1 MTPMK
6 SRRIS
11 LDLWWH
17 RSILIALSLVLCG
30 ACSER
35 RSDDPTSVFSETDR
49 PSFLLITLDTTRAEH
64 LEPYGAENVETPA
77 LSELAENGIVFER
90 AFATAPI
97 TAPAHASLLTGLYP
111 RRHGIRDNLT
121 HHLRDDVPTLAE
133 WLSMAGY
140 RTAAYV
146 SAAVLERCYGLDQG
160 FDVYDDRIRSSTTN
174 FDRRMTLERRAGATT
189 DRALA
194 WLDTLGGDEPYFLWV
209 HFYDPHVPYSP
220 PSPWAEEYRDQPYDG
235 EIAYMDS
242 QIGRLLQHPRVGGD
256 DVMVMAVGDHGES
269 LGEHDESTHGLLV
282 YDSTIRVPWILRL
295 PGGPSGVRINAP
307 ISQVDLVPTVMD
319 LLALDPKPDCEGL
332 EGRSLV
338 PILRGEDWTPERLLF
353 AETEA
358 PFFSYGWS
366 RLRTVRQGAM
376 KFIDAPVVELY
387 DLGRDP
393 DELQNLAADRTTDV
407 RRLALEI
414 EKWEAQAD
422 DVDSTV
428 TVDSETA
435 EQLRALGYIAGDPGR
450 PEGQG
455 RGNPVELLA
464 VHRELQAVGRLLT
477 SGQPQE
483 AAQRAQYALTMD
495 PENLTALR
503 DLSQALLLLGRMD
516 EAAAVAARA
525 SAAAPWSRQA
535 LVTEADAEFHRGRY
549 QRALDLLDRALE
561 LNDRFLEAR
570 LERSRCLASLG
581 RNDEAVA
588 ELESLLEASPDNN
601 WVALRYAEIV
611 ELASGDYN
619 AAERRLRTVISRN
632 PSFAQAWL
640 LLGTVLTSAGRASDA
655 VSVYREAIASGA
667 ADSDLPARLALL
679 LAEASDP
686 AAETALREA
695 IRSSPAVRAD
705 LHLALGELL
714 SAQGRR
720 DEARHQF
727 EIAGAAPAHSVG
739 TRNSKGMALL
749 RLGLIDEAE
758 TVWRE
763 LTRDHP
769 EFSRA
774 WLNLALVSI
783 ERQDWSEAERFARTA
798 IAREPTAAGAWNNL
812 GIALEELGRTHE
824 AETAYRRAGEI
835 DTRDSRALF
844 NLGILLRT
852 SSRYEEAAIVQQEAL
867 ARNPA
872 HSGAHFEL
880 GMLYAGF
887 LGDIERAKVHL
898 QATIDADPNHPR
910 AKQARFVLDQLP

>member
-1 MTPMK
+1 MR
-6 SRRIS
+6 SRSDRARLAGLRRRWRPTFASLCLIS
-11 LDLWWH
+11 L
-17 RSILIALSLVLCG
+17 V
-30 ACSER
+30 ACSQGEPEGP
-35 RSDDPTSVFSETDR
+35 SDAIDNTDR
-49 PSFLLITLDTTRAEH
+49 PSFLLITLDTTRADH

-77 LSELAENGIVFER
+77 LSELAENGIVFE
-90 AFATAPI
+90 
-97 TAPAHASLLTGLYP
+97 
-111 RRHGIRDNLT
+111 
-121 HHLRDDVPTLAE
+121 AE

-146 SAAVLERCYGLDQG
+146 SAAVLERRYGLDQG

-174 FDRRMTLERRAGATT
+174 FERRMTLERRAGATT

-282 YDSTIRVPWILRL
+282 YDSTLRVPWILRL

-414 EKWEAQAD
+414 EKWAAQAD

-455 RGNPVELLA
+455 RGNP
-464 VHRELQAVGRLLT
+464 
-477 SGQPQE
+477 
-483 AAQRAQYALTMD
+483 
-495 PENLTALR
+495 
-503 DLSQALLLLGRMD
+503 
-516 EAAAVAARA
+516 
-525 SAAAPWSRQA
+525 
-535 LVTEADAEFHRGRY
+535 
-549 QRALDLLDRALE
+549 
-561 LNDRFLEAR
+561 
-570 LERSRCLASLG
+570 
-581 RNDEAVA
+581 
-588 ELESLLEASPDNN
+588 
-601 WVALRYAEIV
+601 
-611 ELASGDYN
+611 
-619 AAERRLRTVISRN
+619 RT
-632 PSFAQAWL
+632 
-640 LLGTVLTSAGRASDA
+640 
-655 VSVYREAIASGA
+655 
-667 ADSDLPARLALL
+667 
-679 LAEASDP
+679 
-686 AAETALREA
+686 
-695 IRSSPAVRAD
+695 
-705 LHLALGELL
+705 
-714 SAQGRR
+714 
-720 DEARHQF
+720 
-727 EIAGAAPAHSVG
+727 
-739 TRNSKGMALL
+739 
-749 RLGLIDEAE
+749 
-758 TVWRE
+758 
-763 LTRDHP
+763 
-769 EFSRA
+769 
-774 WLNLALVSI
+774 
-783 ERQDWSEAERFARTA
+783 
-798 IAREPTAAGAWNNL
+798 
-812 GIALEELGRTHE
+812 
-824 AETAYRRAGEI
+824 
-835 DTRDSRALF
+835 
-844 NLGILLRT
+844 
-852 SSRYEEAAIVQQEAL
+852 
-867 ARNPA
+867 
-872 HSGAHFEL
+872 
-880 GMLYAGF
+880 
-887 LGDIERAKVHL
+887 
-898 QATIDADPNHPR
+898 
-910 AKQARFVLDQLP
+910 